1 MSPCPQFDSTT
12 FSQNMAHP
20 CLRGDGIQ
28 PARTS
33 LPKND
38 GASAR
43 EADSEAGFM
52 LVFVVLLVSLMLIA
66 LAVAAPIMAHQ
77 IRRDKEL
84 ESEHRAEQYVR
95 AVRLYYRKFK
105 TYPASVDALENTNNI
120 RFLRKQYVDPLT
132 GKSDWRLIHVGEQKT
147 TVKGFFGQ
155 PLGGLNTTGAGTSVG
170 SASTLGTGFGGA
182 ASPTTGTTTVSGGSP
197 LSAGFSGATVGTSGA
212 YTSPTTSTAG
222 STTST
227 GGSTTS
233 SSGLGSTTGVGQIMG
248 VGTSKTGN
256 SILNPNA
263 QTTYETWEF
272 LYDPKIELL
281 YAQSNIT
288 GGGSVTSQPA
298 SSVGSDAASGK
309 SNSGSSSNGTTTP
322 TSPTNNSP
330 FSNSPFGSSK

>member
-1 MSPCPQFDSTT
+1 MSPCPQSDSTT
-12 FSQNMAHP
+12 FSHRLAHACAERDAVQP
-20 CLRGDGIQ
+20 VRPSLRNHG
-28 PARTS
+28 
-33 LPKND
+33 
-38 GASAR
+38 GASSPEAR
-43 EADSEAGFM
+43 PEAGFM
-52 LVFVVLLVSLMLIA
+52 LVFVVLLASLMLIG

-77 IRRDKEL
+77 IRRDKEV

-95 AVRLYYRKFK
+95 AIRLYYRKFK
-105 TYPASVDALENTNNI
+105 TYPASVDALEKTNNI

-155 PLGGLNTTGAGTSVG
+155 PLGGLNTTGAAMSVG
-170 SASTLGTGFGGA
+170 SASTLGSGFGGA
-182 ASPTTGTTTVSGGSP
+182 ASPTTGTTTVTGGSP

-212 YTSPTTSTAG
+212 STSGATST
-222 STTST
+222 T
-227 GGSTTS
+227 GSTTS

-309 SNSGSSSNGTTTP
+309 SNSGSSTTTP
-322 TSPTNNSP
+322 SSPTNNSP